1 MAGSA
6 ALPDQRPPAASS
18 ASRSDMILDNVIG
31 NHHLS
36 APRALGEPGL
46 RGEVPRE
53 GALPHWSSVLVVI
66 AHPDDESFGLGGLVG
81 ALADTGAQVEVLCFT
96 RGEASTLGAQLG
108 DASHLALV
116 RAEELAAAGTALG
129 TSSTIL
135 LDRPDG
141 HLGELVPED
150 LLADVDAAIA
160 HHRPDGILVFD
171 PVGGVTGHE
180 DHAAASR
187 AAVTAAQRHGI
198 PVLGWAL
205 PANVADAL
213 NAEYDAAFV
222 GYADDDL
229 DITIHVDRARQQ
241 QAIAAHASQAVPG
254 SVLWRRLEL
263 LEDREHLRWLHH
275 PDSTP
280 S

>member
-1 MAGSA
+1 MSNADPRVPVDAPVAPLASPAPAPGA
-6 ALPDQRPPAASS
+6 EVLPSWR
-18 ASRSDMILDNVIG
+18 
-31 NHHLS
+31 
-36 APRALGEPGL
+36 
-46 RGEVPRE
+46 
-53 GALPHWSSVLVVI
+53 SVLVVI

-96 RGEASTLGAQLG
+96 RGEASTLGGELT
-108 DASHLALV
+108 DLALV

-129 TSSTIL
+129 TASTIL

-141 HLGELVPED
+141 HLGELVPDD
-150 LLADVDAAIA
+150 LLGDVDAAIA
-160 HHRPDGILVFD
+160 HHRPDGLLVFD

-187 AAVTAAQRHGI
+187 AAVSAAQRHGI

-205 PANVADAL
+205 PTAVADSL
-213 NAEYDAAFV
+213 NAEYGAAFV
-222 GYADDDL
+222 GYADGDL
-229 DITIHVDRARQQ
+229 DITVHVDRARQQ

-263 LEDREHLRWLHH
+263 LGDREHLRWLHR
-275 PDSTP
+275 PEPTES
-280 S
+280 

>member
-1 MAGSA
+1 MSKADPGVPVDA
-6 ALPDQRPPAASS
+6 PVAPVTGPAQ
-18 ASRSDMILDNVIG
+18 N
-31 NHHLS
+31 
-36 APRALGEPGL
+36 PGAT
-46 RGEVPRE
+46 V
-53 GALPHWSSVLVVI
+53 LPHWRSVLVVI

-96 RGEASTLGAQLG
+96 RGEASTLGGELT
-108 DASHLALV
+108 DLALV

-129 TSSTIL
+129 TASTIL

-141 HLGELVPED
+141 HLGELVPDD
-150 LLADVDAAIA
+150 LLGDVDAAIE

-205 PANVADAL
+205 PTAVADSL
-213 NAEYDAAFV
+213 NAEYGAAFV

-263 LEDREHLRWLHH
+263 LGDREHLRWLHR
-275 PDSTP
+275 PEPTES
-280 S
+280 

>member
-1 MAGSA
+1 MSTEQSRRVM
-6 ALPDQRPPAASS
+6 DPPAAP
-18 ASRSDMILDNVIG
+18 
-31 NHHLS
+31 
-36 APRALGEPGL
+36 APDPA
-46 RGEVPRE
+46 
-53 GALPHWSSVLVVI
+53 GAGRLPQWGSVLVVI

-81 ALADTGAQVEVLCFT
+81 ALADTGADVEVLCFT
-96 RGEASTLGAQLG
+96 RGEASTLGGELT
-108 DASHLALV
+108 DLALV

-129 TSSTIL
+129 TTSTIL

-150 LLADVDAAIA
+150 LLADVDTAIA

-205 PANVADAL
+205 PTAVAGAL
-213 NAEYDAAFV
+213 NEEYGAAFV
-222 GYADDDL
+222 GYVDDDL
-229 DITIHVDRARQQ
+229 DITVHVDRARQQ

-263 LEDREHLRWLHH
+263 LGDREHLRWLHR
-275 PDSTP
+275 PEPTEP
-280 S
+280 

>member
-1 MAGSA
+1 MTTEPPVEHDRGPAPRGA
-6 ALPDQRPPAASS
+6 ADASS
-18 ASRSDMILDNVIG
+18 DV
-31 NHHLS
+31 
-36 APRALGEPGL
+36 
-46 RGEVPRE
+46 
-53 GALPHWSSVLVVI
+53 LPEWERVLVVI

-81 ALADTGAQVEVLCFT
+81 ALSDTGAQVEVLCFT
-96 RGEASTLGAQLG
+96 RGEASTLGG
-108 DASHLALV
+108 DLTDLALV
-116 RAEELAAAGTALG
+116 RAEEMAAAGTALG

-141 HLGELVPED
+141 HLGELVPDE
-150 LLADVDAAIA
+150 LLADVDTAIA

-187 AAVTAAQRHGI
+187 AAVAAGQRHGI

-205 PANVADAL
+205 PTAVADAL
-213 NAEYDAAFV
+213 NEEYGAAFV
-222 GYADDDL
+222 GYPDDDL
-229 DITIHVDRARQQ
+229 HISVHVDRSRQQ

-263 LEDREHLRWLHH
+263 LGDVEHLRWLHH
-275 PDSTP
+275 PDSTD

>member
-1 MAGSA
+1 MTHEPAPTQHLDAISHGAQHGAQHGTESGTQKRTQKGTQNGA
-6 ALPDQRPPAASS
+6 ANAVLPRWA
-18 ASRSDMILDNVIG
+18 
-31 NHHLS
+31 
-36 APRALGEPGL
+36 
-46 RGEVPRE
+46 
-53 GALPHWSSVLVVI
+53 SVLVVI

-81 ALADTGAQVEVLCFT
+81 ALTDTGAEVEVLCFT
-96 RGEASTLGAQLG
+96 RGEASTLGVDLG
-108 DASHLALV
+108 DLSDPVALAVV
-116 RAEELAAAGTALG
+116 RAEELAAAGSALG

-141 HLGELVPED
+141 HLGELVPDD

-187 AAVTAAQRHGI
+187 AAVMAAQRHGI

-205 PANVADAL
+205 PTAVAGAL
-213 NAEYDAAFV
+213 NAEYGAAFV
-222 GYADDDL
+222 GYPADDL
-229 DITIHVDRARQQ
+229 DITVHVDRARQQ
-241 QAIAAHASQAVPG
+241 LAIAAHASQAVPG

-263 LEDREHLRWLHH
+263 LEDREHLRWLHR
-275 PDSTP
+275 PESTL